1 LGANINQS
9 NCNGTTPLM
18 YALSS
23 DVSASKFLIA
33 KLLIENG
40 ALIGAVDMFGLAA
53 IDYARK
59 KNDDEIINF
68 IKELK

>member
-1 LGANINQS
+1 
-9 NCNGTTPLM
+9 M

-40 ALIGAVDMFGLAA
+40 ALIGAVDMFGLDA